1 MGSIDTINAV
11 LEANMSWL
19 LPILVAVLVISILV
33 LIAMSIRLARV
44 TAKYRALL
52 TGADGKNLEGILL
65 EYLAQTSN
73 LTSMV
78 SHLKSAVEELN
89 ETSKAHLQR
98 VGVVR
103 FNAFEA
109 MGGEQSFSVA
119 ILDYE
124 GNGVVISSIYGRED
138 NRVYAKPIVKGKS
151 TYPLSNEEM
160 QAIWKAMGSPARH

>member
-1 MGSIDTINAV
+1 MGPVATINAF

-19 LPILVAVLVISILV
+19 LPVLVAVLGISVLV
-33 LIAMSIRLARV
+33 LIAMSIRLARM

-52 TGADGKNLEGILL
+52 TAADGKNLEGVLL

-73 LTSMV
+73 LTSIV
-78 SHLKSAVEELN
+78 SDLRSAVEEL
-89 ETSKAHLQR
+89 TQASKAHLQR

-109 MGGEQSFSVA
+109 MGGDQSFSVA

-124 GNGVVISSIYGRED
+124 GNGIVISSIYGRED
-138 NRVYAKPIVKGKS
+138 SRVYTKPIVKGKS

-160 QAIWKAMGSPARH
+160 QAIWKAMGSLSKH